1 MQKFDTITIQEIPK
15 EDMLL
20 IIHALD
26 YTGKNTKIAEFID
39 LKNNIIQELAALAE
53 VPESDFIK
61 FLEADSEV

>member
-1 MQKFDTITIQEIPK
+1 MQKFDTITIQEMPK

-26 YTGKNTKIAEFID
+26 YTAKNTEIEDFLE

-53 VPESDFIK
+53 VPESEFIK
-61 FLEADSEV
+61 FLEEYED